1 MKYFTLLP
9 SLDYQFPDG
18 KFLPTK
24 NIFIRPNIKIAEE
37 FDANSNKFMIEDAK
51 SPDNVAKE
59 FYSDPNLFWSLLL
72 TNNIIDYYKD
82 WPLSYSDWEQEQYK
96 VNSEFTIY
104 SKYIMDIEI
113 GDLVCKYLPGE
124 NINFDRTNFG
134 VVTAFDSF
142 YRTFDV
148 NMAEGELK
156 KNDQIIVLR
165 KNGLRYD
172 IINTPNGEE
181 SQTILKII
189 QKLESAF
196 LFEKKDDLS
205 GYYGGVSPYYSI
217 NGEIIDDA
225 VTDLSLYTGTVLWGY
240 INDSLPNNYK
250 ITTFKQNKEN
260 EWTFRRNLTVIP
272 KTKVNQVL
280 TASISSIEN
289 QKAVFE

>member
-1 MKYFTLLP
+1 MKYFSLVP

-18 KFLPTK
+18 KFLSTK
-24 NIFIRPNIKIAEE
+24 NIFIRPNIAISEE
-37 FDANSNKFMIEDAK
+37 FDPNSNKFMIEDAK

-59 FYSDPNLFWSLLL
+59 FYSDPNLFWTLLL
-72 TNNIIDYYKD
+72 TNDIIDYYKD
-82 WPLSYSDWEQEQYK
+82 WPLSYSGWEEEQYE
-96 VNSEFTIY
+96 VNSEFIIY
-104 SKYIMDIEI
+104 SKYIMDIEV

-124 NINFDRTNFG
+124 DVNFDRTNFG

-148 NMAEGELK
+148 NIAEGQLK
-156 KNDQIIVLR
+156 KDDEIIVLR

-172 IINTPNGEE
+172 VINTPNGEE
-181 SQTILKII
+181 YQTILKIA
-189 QKLESAF
+189 QKLESVF
-196 LFEKKDDLS
+196 VFEKKDDLS

-217 NGEIIDDA
+217 NGEIIDDT
-225 VTDLSLYTGTVLWGY
+225 VTDLSLYTDTILWKY

-250 ITTFKQNKEN
+250 IITFKQNKEN
-260 EWTFRRNLTVIP
+260 EWTFKRNLTVIP

-280 TASISSIEN
+280 TATISSIEN

>member
-24 NIFIRPNIKIAEE
+24 NIFIRPDIKIAEE
-37 FDANSNKFMIEDAK
+37 FDVNSNKFMIEDAK

-104 SKYIMDIEI
+104 SKYIMDVRV

-134 VVTAFDSF
+134 VVTALDSF

-181 SQTILKII
+181 FQTILKII

-205 GYYGGVSPYYSI
+205 GYYGGISPYYSI

-225 VTDLSLYTGTVLWGY
+225 VTDLSLYTGTVLWRY

>member
-217 NGEIIDDA
+217 NGEIIDDV
-225 VTDLSLYTGTVLWGY
+225 VTDLSLYTGTVLWRY